1 MLPLDRYT
9 ETDKQTEKN
18 ETVRKKRER
27 EKKQTERDRARE
39 RDRDIETARQSE
51 NKKGNSSN
59 DRIFFHG
66 HTNIFFV
73 IESIHLKNILYR
85 FKNSCPIIIV

>member
-1 MLPLDRYT
+1 MLPLVDIQ
-9 ETDKQTEKN
+9 KQTNKTEKID
-18 ETVRKKRER
+18 TTRKKKRET
-27 EKKQTERDRARE
+27 ETEKEKKKQTERDRARE

-66 HTNIFFV
+66 YTNIFFV
-73 IESIHLKNILYR
+73 IESIHLKNI
-85 FKNSCPIIIV
+85 